1 MEFSLS
7 ELYLIIWALIASAF
21 ALYYKM
27 KMKEQNSEQSFM
39 LVIMGKSLR
48 DIAEGKATAKLKNGQ
63 LVIEPCVEQKFEA

>member
-27 KMKEQNSEQSFM
+27 KMKEQN
-39 LVIMGKSLR
+39 GK
-48 DIAEGKATAKLKNGQ
+48 Q
-63 LVIEPCVEQKFEA
+63 Q